1 MSGFSTIRFSKQGR
15 VAHLSLN
22 RPEVLNAFNVE
33 MRDEVW
39 AALSAVEDDP
49 DVGALLVT
57 GEGRAF
63 CAGADLTE
71 FGSASSPVA
80 ARQIRWERDVWGRWY
95 NLSKPVVTG
104 VHGFCIGSGLEM
116 ALLSDLRL
124 AAEGTVFA
132 MPEVRL
138 GMIPAAGGTQTL
150 VRACGESA
158 ALDLLYTG
166 RRFDAAEALRLKL
179 VTRVTSPDLL
189 LAEAMA
195 AAAEL
200 AEGGGRRVAALR
212 SAVKRGADL
221 SICKGLALEN
231 RLAASLIG
239 DLPAS

>member
-22 RPEVLNAFNVE
+22 RPKVLNAFNVQ
-33 MRDEVW
+33 MRDDVW
-39 AALSAVEDDP
+39 EALAAVEDDP

-71 FGSASSPVA
+71 FGSAPSPVE
-80 ARQIRWERDVWGRWY
+80 AREVRWERDVWGQWWS
-95 NLSKPVVTG
+95 LSKPVVTA
-104 VHGFCIGSGLEM
+104 VHGYCIGSGLEM

-150 VRACGESA
+150 GRACGESA

-179 VTRVTSPDLL
+179 ITRVTRPDLL

-195 AAAEL
+195 AATEL
-200 AEGGGRRVAALR
+200 ADGDGRRAAALR
-212 SAVKRGADL
+212 SAVKSGADL
-221 SICKGLALEN
+221 SMLQGLALEN
-231 RLAASLIG
+231 RLAASLIC
-239 DLPAS
+239 DSRSS